1 MNSSSGTAGAGASR
15 ERSRLY
21 CLWWAWVAFTTKD
34 PARRSRNHNV
44 KTDFTTKAR
53 RTRSLKAQI
62 SETFVAFVIFV
73 VRHELWLVEN

>member
-1 MNSSSGTAGAGASR
+1 MRGESR
-15 ERSRLY
+15 GR
-21 CLWWAWVAFTTKD
+21 K
-34 PARRSRNHNV
+34 V

-73 VRHELWLVEN
+73 AKTAFAFADVVTIYLTR